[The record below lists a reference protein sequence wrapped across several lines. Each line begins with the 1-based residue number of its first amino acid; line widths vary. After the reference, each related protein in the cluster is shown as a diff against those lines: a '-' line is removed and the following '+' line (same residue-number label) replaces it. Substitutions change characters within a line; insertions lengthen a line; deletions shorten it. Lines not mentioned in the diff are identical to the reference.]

1 MDIINII
8 GLLSTSGMSFNRSR
22 TKKYVHLNLSQLY
35 IKVAKNLNLLAV
47 TSSVEAGYDEV
58 DIIRTDA
65 RKRLD
70 RTEDKRERRQLKTLI
85 MSTSSLRPLSAN
97 GYFDI
102 SRETL
107 TSMMSVR

>member
-8 GLLSTSGMSFNRSR
+8 GLLSTSGMSQDEEIDS
-22 TKKYVHLNLSQLY
+22 SQLY

-47 TSSVEAGYDEV
+47 TSSVEAGYDIVE
-58 DIIRTDA
+58 IIRTDA

-70 RTEDKRERRQLKTLI
+70 QTEDKTERRQLKTLI
-85 MSTSSLRPLSAN
+85 MSVSSLRPLSAN
-97 GYFDI
+97 GYFEI

-107 TSMMSVR
+107 TSMTSVR